1 MKTLKAAIV
10 GAGNITGEHLK
21 FFPGREDVELSAIC
35 DLSPALGRYFARRY
49 GAGGSYT
56 DYREMLEK
64 VRPDVVH
71 VCTPPHVHFP
81 IARDCLEAGAHVICE
96 KPITVTRQEYLD
108 LAEIAR
114 SKGLLLTE
122 DHTYRF
128 TREYLELE
136 SIVEEGALGTI
147 REVETRFCL
156 DIAEG
161 GRYGSSDLPHPSHGL
176 PAGVLHD
183 FLPHMTYLTNRF
195 LRSHDEVRACWRQH
209 TGNRLFRHDDLD
221 AIVIDDEG
229 RHGRLRFT
237 CQQHPEAFQIFVRG
251 DEGWAELEYF
261 RPFLRVT
268 RARPGGSKLGPLV
281 NHVYNGL
288 ELVRAGV
295 VGVKD
300 KILQRSVYEGLV
312 KFLELTYDA
321 IRDGEEPPVTHEDID
336 RSLILIDRL
345 LEEESLI

>member
-1 MKTLKAAIV
+1 MKTLKAAII

-21 FFPGREDVELSAIC
+21 FFPDREDVELSAIC
-35 DLSPALGRYFARRY
+35 DLSPSLGSYFAKKY
-49 GAGGSYT
+49 NASHSFT
-56 DYREMLEK
+56 DYREMLDV

-81 IARDCLEAGAHVICE
+81 IAKDCLEAGTHVICE
-96 KPITVTRQEYLD
+96 KPITLTRQEYLD
-108 LAEIAR
+108 LADIANSNQR
-114 SKGLLLTE
+114 ILTE

-128 TREYLELE
+128 TREFLELE
-136 SIVEEGALGTI
+136 SLVNEGAFGTI
-147 REVETRFCL
+147 REVEIRFSL

-195 LRSHDEVRACWRQH
+195 LTSGEEIRACWRQH
-209 TGNRLFRHDDLD
+209 TGNKLFKHDDLD
-221 AIVIDDEG
+221 AIVIDPAG

-237 CQQHPEAFQIFVRG
+237 CQQHPEAFQVFVRG
-251 DEGWAELEYF
+251 DEGWGELEYF

-268 RARPGGSKLGPLV
+268 KSRPGGSKLGPLV
-281 NHVYNGL
+281 NHVYNGF

-295 VGVKD
+295 IGIKD
-300 KILQRSVYEGLV
+300 KIMQRSVYEGLV
-312 KFLELTYDA
+312 KFLDLTYDA
-321 IRDGEEPPVTHEDID
+321 IRDGTEPPVTHNDID
-336 RSLILIDRL
+336 RSLVLIDQL
-345 LEEESLI
+345 LEEKNLV